1 MDEVYFRAYDGSRS
15 LWSTVLNIGAFPVT
29 RDWIFGDEITRDHQ
43 QRNMPMVLQNSG
55 LYRTTSSYL
64 VVYLVP
70 GVAQPGLLPRY
81 FESIVTERYVTLICR
96 CRPRDRLWCTT
107 FSIANVVTR
116 HAIVT
121 IILLLQAVSAM
132 LVLRIEHVGQSRT
145 KNGFK
150 RGSSSSLHNSNRSF
164 NSIQRQQQY
173 FHGVRVPYHRFVHDT
188 FSSAI
193 TGDPS

>member
-81 FESIVTERYVTLICR
+81 FESIVTERYVTLSVDAGLVIVCGVLHFR
-96 CRPRDRLWCTT
+96 
-107 FSIANVVTR
+107 SITWSPGTR
-116 HAIVT
+116 
-121 IILLLQAVSAM
+121 
-132 LVLRIEHVGQSRT
+132 
-145 KNGFK
+145 
-150 RGSSSSLHNSNRSF
+150 
-164 NSIQRQQQY
+164 
-173 FHGVRVPYHRFVHDT
+173 
-188 FSSAI
+188 
-193 TGDPS
+193 